1 MSSKFSI
8 FAKMKRIV
16 LLMAALILFVAA
28 DNPAYDRY
36 IATYSSLAV
45 SEMHRSGVP
54 ASITLAQGI
63 LESNAGQS
71 MLAVQAR
78 NHFGIKCH
86 NDWRGSK
93 FYQDDDAKNEC
104 FRVYKLVEESFRDH
118 SDFLRFQDRYKSLF
132 DLDPTDYKGWARG
145 LRKAGYATDPQY
157 ADKLIRIIEENALQ
171 RFDTDEQI
179 PVSPAAVEEAKVLK
193 LEYKEEYRFALT
205 RSIYEHNGVPFVY
218 AIEGETFA
226 SIARDNNL
234 FLREILAFN
243 ELSAARPLVKG
254 EVIYL
259 HAKKNKAAP
268 GIDKYVV
275 GADGESLRDICQRY
289 AVKMSAVRRM
299 NKLSK
304 TYVPAEGDT
313 IRLR

>member
-1 MSSKFSI
+1 MSLKFSI

-36 IATYSSLAV
+36 IASYSALAV

-71 MLAVQAR
+71 TLAVKAR

-132 DLDPTDYKGWARG
+132 DLEPTDYKGWARG

-157 ADKLIRIIEENALQ
+157 ADKLIRIIEENQLY
-171 RFDTDEQI
+171 RFDSDEQI
-179 PVSPAAVEEAKVLK
+179 PVSPAAVEEARVLK
-193 LEYKEEYRFALT
+193 VEYKEEYRFALT

-234 FLREILAFN
+234 FLREILAYN

-254 EVIYL
+254 EVVYL

-268 GIDKYVV
+268 GIDKYIV
-275 GADGESLRDICQRY
+275 GEDGESLRDICQRF
-289 AVKMSAVRRM
+289 AVKMSAVRRL